1 MRRPPSG
8 GASLFVKTFSFC
20 KTFCEGVT
28 PVKQNYLRGLRA
40 GIPIGLGYLSVSF
53 TFGILAVSLGLYPWQ
68 ALVISLCT
76 LTSAGQLAGVQGMVL
91 PGGYLSMLAAQLT
104 INMRYSFMSVSLS
117 QKANRGFR
125 GIWRLLLGFFITDE
139 IFAVASGEKSISRA
153 FFLGLATLPYF
164 GWATGTLLG
173 AVLGDVLPAALT
185 GALCIGIYGMFVAIV
200 APPATKERPLLLVVI
215 AALLFSCLFY
225 YLPPLAENVESGLA
239 VSICAIAAAALG
251 ALFFP
256 INPEKED
263 KSDE

>member
-1 MRRPPSG
+1 MND
-8 GASLFVKTFSFC
+8 FK
-20 KTFCEGVT
+20 
-28 PVKQNYLRGLRA
+28 NGLKA

-68 ALVISLCT
+68 ALAISMCT

-91 PGGYLSMLAAQLT
+91 PGGYLSMLVAQLT

-125 GIWRLLLGFFITDE
+125 GIWRLFLGFFITDE
-139 IFAVASGEKSISRA
+139 IFAVASSEKSLSRA

-164 GWATGTLLG
+164 GWASGTLLG
-173 AVLGDVLPAALT
+173 AVLGDILPASLT

-200 APPATKERPLLLVVI
+200 VPPAAKERPLLLVSL
-215 AALLFSCLFY
+215 AALVFSCLFY
-225 YLPPLAENVESGLA
+225 YLPLLSEKIESGLA
-239 VSICAIAAAALG
+239 VSISAIAAAVLG

-256 INPEKED
+256 ITPEKEGE
-263 KSDE
+263 SDE